1 MSAGHHRNLFIPGST
16 IVHRLAPEV
25 KLVAVFAFVLAV
37 AVTPRRSIASF
48 AVDAA
53 VIVFLFALARLRPR
67 TVLTRLGVVVPFVG
81 FAVLI
86 PFIAGGPETEV
97 LGVSVSTEGLW
108 GTWNILA
115 KAVLGTSASIILTST
130 TPVAEI
136 LKGLSR
142 LKAPPIVVA
151 IMSFMFRY
159 LDLIVDDMQRMRTAM
174 TARAHDPRWLWQ
186 AKPIATGA
194 GAMFVRS
201 YERGERVHQAMQSRG
216 FTGTMPRLDD
226 RSASAREWLTAAI
239 VPTVA
244 IISLVIGFV
253 IT

>member
-1 MSAGHHRNLFIPGST
+1 MSAGHHRDLFIPGST

-25 KLVAVFAFVLAV
+25 KLVAVVAFVIAV

-48 AVDAA
+48 AIDAA
-53 VIVFLFALARLRPR
+53 VVVLVFALARLGPR
-67 TVLTRLGVVVPFVG
+67 TVLARLSVVIPFVG

-97 LGVSVSTEGLW
+97 LGVAVSTEGLW

-136 LKGLSR
+136 LQGLTR
-142 LKAPPIVVA
+142 LKAPAILVA
-151 IMSFMFRY
+151 IMAFMFRY
-159 LDLIVDDMQRMRTAM
+159 LDLIVDEMRRMRTAM

-216 FTGTMPRLDD
+216 FTGTMPRLDS
-226 RSASAREWLTAAI
+226 RSASAREWMTAAI
-239 VPTVA
+239 APTIA
-244 IISLVIGFV
+244 IVSLVGGFV
-253 IT
+253 LT

>member
-1 MSAGHHRNLFIPGST
+1 MSSGHHHNLFIPGST
-16 IVHRLAPEV
+16 VVHRLAPEA
-25 KLVAVFAFVLAV
+25 KLVAVFAFVIAV
-37 AVTPRRSIASF
+37 SVTPRRSIGSF
-48 AVDAA
+48 VVDAM
-53 VIVFLFALARLRPR
+53 VVVVLFTLARLGPR
-67 TVLTRLGVVVPFVG
+67 TVLARLAVVIPFVS

-115 KAVLGTSASIILTST
+115 KAVLGTSASIVLTST

-142 LKAPPIVVA
+142 LKAPAIIVA

-159 LDLIVDDMQRMRTAM
+159 LDLIVDEMRRMRIAM

-216 FTGTMPRLDD
+216 FTGTMPRLDT
-226 RSASAREWLTAAI
+226 RSASVREWCAAAVAPI
-239 VPTVA
+239 IA
-244 IISLVIGFV
+244 IIALVAGFAL
-253 IT
+253 T